1 MYENVVREKDNF
13 MSVLRYEAPTSIDDA
28 TSLLAE
34 NLETIKVLAGGTD
47 VIVQMHSDRIE
58 PELIVD
64 IKNIP
69 ELKQIEKTVDGFK
82 FGAAISGKDL
92 MLNKGFNKVWPGIM
106 DGVRLIGS
114 LQIRGRAS
122 VGGNLCNA
130 SPAADSVPPMIA
142 AAAIANIVGPAGNRN
157 VPVETIIV
165 KPGQTSLTKGEM
177 VVSFQL
183 PNRPPRS
190 GDAYLRFTPR
200 TEMDIAV
207 VGVAINITL
216 DEKGICNSA
225 RVALGAVAPTPIL
238 DKNAA
243 ETLIGTKLDEKAL
256 ENLAR
261 AVQKSISPIND
272 KRGTIE
278 FRGDV
283 VGVLAKRVAE
293 IAKNR
298 ALAN

>member
-1 MYENVVREKDNF
+1 
-13 MSVLRYEAPTSIDDA
+13 MSALRYEAPTSIDAA

-34 NLETIKVLAGGTD
+34 NINIKLLAGGTD
-47 VIVQMHSDRIE
+47 VIVQMHSERIE

-69 ELKQIEKTVDGFK
+69 ELKQIAKTVDGFK
-82 FGAAISGKDL
+82 FGAAISGKEL
-92 MLNKGFNKVWPGIM
+92 MLNEEFNKVWPGIM

-142 AAAIANIVGPAGNRN
+142 AGAVANIIGPKGNRD
-157 VPVETIIV
+157 VPVEEIIV
-165 KPGQTSLTKGEM
+165 KPGQTSLSRDEII
-177 VVSFQL
+177 VSFQL
-183 PNRPPRS
+183 PNRPPKS

-207 VGVAINITL
+207 VGVAINLTL
-216 DEKGICNSA
+216 DNEGICNSA
-225 RVALGAVAPTPIL
+225 RLALGAVAPTPIL
-238 DKNAA
+238 DRNAA
-243 ETLIGTKLDEKAL
+243 EILIGTKVDENAL
-256 ENLAR
+256 ENLAS
-261 AVQKSISPIND
+261 AVQKSCSPIND

-278 FRGDV
+278 FRENV

-293 IAKNR
+293 IAKKR

>member
-1 MYENVVREKDNF
+1 
-13 MSVLRYEAPTSIDDA
+13 MSALRYEAPTSIDAA
-28 TSLLAE
+28 TSLLTE
-34 NLETIKVLAGGTD
+34 NLKIIKVLAGGTD
-47 VIVQMHSDRIE
+47 VIVQMHSERIE

-69 ELKQIEKTVDGFK
+69 ELKQIEQTTDGFR

-92 MLNKGFNKVWPGIM
+92 MLNENFNKVWPGIM

-122 VGGNLCNA
+122 VGGNMCNA

-142 AAAIANIVGPAGNRN
+142 AAAIANIAGPKGKRD
-157 VPVETIIV
+157 VPVEKIITN
-165 KPGQTSLTKGEM
+165 PGQTSLSNGEII
-177 VVSFQL
+177 VSFQL
-183 PNRPPRS
+183 PNRPLRS

-207 VGVAINITL
+207 VGVAINLTL
-216 DEKGICNSA
+216 DDNGICNSA

-238 DKNAA
+238 DKDAA

-261 AVQKSISPIND
+261 AVQKSSSPIND
-272 KRGTIE
+272 KRGTVE
-278 FRGDV
+278 FREDV

-298 ALAN
+298 ALVN

>member
-1 MYENVVREKDNF
+1 
-13 MSVLRYEAPTSIDDA
+13 MSALRYEAPTSIDAA
-28 TSLLAE
+28 TSLLTE
-34 NLETIKVLAGGTD
+34 NLKTIKVLAGGTD
-47 VIVQMHSDRIE
+47 VIVQMHSERIE

-92 MLNKGFNKVWPGIM
+92 MLNEGFNKVWPGIM

-165 KPGQTSLTKGEM
+165 KPGQTSLTKGEI

-207 VGVAINITL
+207 VGVTINLTL
-216 DEKGICNSA
+216 DDNEICNSA

-238 DKNAA
+238 DENAS
-243 ETLIGTKLDEKAL
+243 ETLIGTKLDEEAL

-278 FRGDV
+278 FREDV

-293 IAKNR
+293 IAKTR
-298 ALAN
+298 ALEN